1 MKKWICGIL
10 SLMLV
15 FSCTA
20 ALAAARMPESRGA
33 LTDDADVLSASVSA
47 AITEYCGDVED
58 RVDVNVHVAI
68 VHFFDGLDAQT
79 FASRLFEKWD
89 LGKEDLLLVCA
100 AGEDSFA
107 TALGSEVEKELGKQN
122 VDNLLYTSSEFAAHI
137 ARQEYDVAFAKYFA
151 AFNGLITKRYDEN
164 VDLPRALADAAS
176 LNAAGSQLQDPQS
189 QVSGLGGL
197 WNQITSGV
205 SGEKENT
212 VYMPSL
218 WAQTMQGVVDNSADY
233 THYVERDESN
243 GIGVGGWIILII
255 LILIIFSQS
264 HPVRKAKRSYR
275 KSGGSKPFGWIGAL
289 IGLSVLSKLFRK

>member
-15 FSCTA
+15 LCSTA
-20 ALAAARMPESRGA
+20 ALAAARMPQSRGV
-33 LTDDADVLSASVSA
+33 LTDDADVLSAAVSA
-47 AITEYCGDVED
+47 AITEYAGDVENE
-58 RVDVNVHVAI
+58 VDVNLHVAI

-79 FASRLFEKWD
+79 FANRLFEKWE

-122 VDNLLYTSSEFAAHI
+122 VDNLLYTSSEFSAHI
-137 ARQEYDVAFAKYFA
+137 ARQEYDLAFAKYFA
-151 AFNGLITKRYDEN
+151 AFNELINKRFDSS
-164 VDLPRALADAAS
+164 VTLPKTLAS
-176 LNAAGSQLQDPQS
+176 VGSYNGGAVQEYQS
-189 QVSGLGGL
+189 QPSGLGGL

-205 SGEKENT
+205 AGEREDT

-218 WAQTMQGVVDNSADY
+218 WTQTVQGVVDNSADY
-233 THYVERDESN
+233 THYTEQDSSN

-275 KSGGSKPFGWIGAL
+275 KSGGSKPLGWIGAL

>member
-15 FSCTA
+15 LCSTA
-20 ALAAARMPESRGA
+20 ALAAARMPQSRGV
-33 LTDDADVLSASVSA
+33 LTDDADVLSAAVSA
-47 AITEYCGDVED
+47 AITEYAGDVENE
-58 RVDVNVHVAI
+58 VDVNLHVAI

-79 FASRLFEKWD
+79 FANRLFEKWE

-100 AGEDSFA
+100 AGEDSYA

-122 VDNLLYTSSEFAAHI
+122 VDNLLYTSSEFSAHI
-137 ARQEYDVAFAKYFA
+137 ARQEYDLAFAKYFA
-151 AFNGLITKRYDEN
+151 AFNELINKRFDSS
-164 VDLPRALADAAS
+164 VTLPKTLAS
-176 LNAAGSQLQDPQS
+176 VGSYNGGAVQEYQS
-189 QVSGLGGL
+189 QPSGLGGL

-205 SGEKENT
+205 AGEREET

-218 WAQTMQGVVDNSADY
+218 WTQTMQGVVDNSADY
-233 THYVERDESN
+233 THYTEQDSSN

-275 KSGGSKPFGWIGAL
+275 KSGGSKPLGWIGAL

>member
-10 SLMLV
+10 SLILV
-15 FSCTA
+15 LCSTA
-20 ALAAARMPESRGA
+20 ALAAARMPQSRGV
-33 LTDDADVLSASVSA
+33 LTDDADVLSAAVSA
-47 AITEYCGDVED
+47 AITEYAGDVENE
-58 RVDVNVHVAI
+58 VDVNLHVAI

-79 FASRLFEKWD
+79 FANRLFEKWE

-122 VDNLLYTSSEFAAHI
+122 VDNLLYTSSEFSAHV
-137 ARQEYDVAFAKYFA
+137 ARQEYDLAFAKYFA
-151 AFNGLITKRYDEN
+151 AFNELINKRFDSS
-164 VDLPRALADAAS
+164 VTLPKTLAS
-176 LNAAGSQLQDPQS
+176 VGSYNGGAVQEYQS
-189 QVSGLGGL
+189 QPSGLGGL

-205 SGEKENT
+205 AGEREDT

-218 WAQTMQGVVDNSADY
+218 WTQTMQGVVDNSADY
-233 THYVERDESN
+233 THYTEQDSSN

-275 KSGGSKPFGWIGAL
+275 KSGGSKPLGWIGAL